1 MANLGDLM
9 VTVGARIEGFSEG
22 MKSVVSQASD
32 AADAVADKL
41 DQVGNVGQ
49 RLAILGAS
57 LTAAITLPL
66 EEIARKSIDVAGSFE
81 QTTIAFQTLL
91 GSSSLAKSMLTDL
104 YSFAAG
110 TPFEIP
116 EVLSGARKLM
126 ALGFAAKDVIPI
138 LRVVGDQAA
147 AMGQG
152 GVGMDRILMNLG
164 KIEAQGKVTGH
175 ELRNL
180 GEDDVPALA
189 SIALALGKS
198 KEETA
203 KLVSEGKVDAETG
216 INAILRGM
224 QLRTGGLME
233 NQMQS
238 FQAQMS
244 NLKDQITLTAAAIGN
259 TLLPVGKILV
269 NWAQEAIAG
278 VKELAQWFAQLP
290 APIQASAI
298 ALAAFA
304 AGTGPALVAIGGLGM
319 ALPNIMAGFAALAS
333 FGSLIGEAV
342 TGIVGYISTVA
353 ALVSEEG
360 IAATASLVFGEG
372 IATTAAA
379 FLGLPVIIIGA
390 IAGLAALATW
400 VYAHWDGVK
409 AYLAQVFDGLGEA
422 WNATLGVAVNW
433 FTGLMGGAA
442 NDMSTLWQSFKGA
455 FMEIWDAIASYLRTV
470 WAGLKAD
477 VIDPMTRFLES
488 IPGFK
493 KIETAGSAF
502 TKADHDSSERA
513 EMTDVGHKLRVGKED
528 APFALHSKYQA
539 DMEKH
544 NAKLKEAVELLAKF
558 KKGYEDG
565 IVSEKDFKQAQA
577 NVQFIKDEKIVDES
591 KITAKGKP
599 GKADHNA
606 LDAISGQHTHE
617 EAMLAI
623 QRAQVEH
630 DYQMARP
637 GSSGKVGTSAEEQAQ
652 ADIAAAEKRKDA
664 LDAIAAKERA
674 ETLAD
679 VEAKL
684 KIDKEGQAGHQAIL
698 NARQAAEDKYNAA
711 VQKNAFEL
719 ENVKKQSQDRIAAA
733 QQKQMAD
740 DLAAQQKSYE
750 MKLKTVD
757 LEIQADERKLN
768 NDLKQFDFKAGMA
781 DKRLQFELETGTL
794 SKNQYLRLKQ
804 EQYDAAYQMEMDA
817 IQKERDEIEKEFAAM
832 RAAAQGTDQ
841 KAQVEADYR
850 KRIAPINE
858 RQQGVQNKQ
867 AERKQDTQLGIEKN
881 QYNAVFA
888 PVQSAFSSGIAS
900 LIKGTATFRQ
910 AWVSMSQSIL
920 GSWINTISQMA
931 SKWLTHLAMMA
942 AKWVAHKAMELLF
955 HTTTEAAKTTS
966 SLTAD
971 ATRMATTSATN
982 VAVAS
987 SDAAVAGAATLAYWS
1002 AVMPPV
1008 APAMAAAQYAIGMGF
1023 AGMAAFEM
1031 GGLVPGTGIA
1041 MLHGGEMVLPAPIS
1055 QGLQGMIESGT
1066 FQMPNAGNFASM
1078 TQGSGLNA
1086 TAMHTIRDTAPSGG
1100 SVAHTHNWGGITI
1113 HNSAKDPL
1121 TEDKVFGLMQGAM
1134 RKRNLSMA

>member
-1 MANLGDLM
+1 MSTLGDL
-9 VTVGARIEGFSEG
+9 VVRIGASIDGFSDA

-66 EEIARKSIDVAGSFE
+66 EEIARKSIDVAGNFE
-81 QTTIAFQTLL
+81 QTRIAFQTLM
-91 GSSSLAKSMLTDL
+91 GSSDAAKSKLSEL
-104 YSFAAG
+104 IQFAQN

-116 EVLSGARKLM
+116 QVLDGARKLM
-126 ALGFAAKDVIPI
+126 ALGFAANDIVPI

-224 QLRTGGLME
+224 QLRTGGLMAS
-233 NQMQS
+233 QMDS
-238 FQAQMS
+238 FKAQLS
-244 NLKDQITLTAAAIGN
+244 NMKDQITTTFDAIGQ

-269 NWAQEAIAG
+269 NWAQEAIHG
-278 VKELAQWFAQLP
+278 VKDLAEWFGQLP

-319 ALPNIMAGFAALAS
+319 ALPNIMAGFAALTS

-342 TGIVGYISTVA
+342 TGITGYISTVA

-379 FLGLPVIIIGA
+379 FLGLPAIIIGA

-400 VYAHWDGVK
+400 VYTHWDGVK

-422 WNATLGVAVNW
+422 WNAALGGAINW
-433 FTGLMGGAA
+433 FTGMMGGAA
-442 NDMSTLWQSFKGA
+442 NDMSTLWQGFKGA

-539 DMEKH
+539 DLEKH

-617 EAMLAI
+617 EAMLAM

-637 GSSGKVGTSAEEQAQ
+637 GTSGKVGTSAEEQAQ

-750 MKLKTVD
+750 MSLKTVD
-757 LEIQADERKLN
+757 LQVQADEKRLQQN
-768 NDLKQFDFKAGMA
+768 LKQFEFEASME
-781 DKRLQFELETGTL
+781 DKRLQFQLETGML
-794 SKNQYLRLKQ
+794 SKEQYLRIKQ
-804 EQYDAAYQMEMDA
+804 EQYDQAFAMEMAAIQQERDA
-817 IQKERDEIEKEFAAM
+817 IEAEFD
-832 RAAAQGTDQ
+832 GLYN
-841 KAQVEADYR
+841 KAQTPAQRNQVMADYN
-850 KRIAPINE
+850 KRIQPINE
-858 RQQGVQNKQ
+858 REQGVQNKQ
-867 AERKQDTQLGIEKN
+867 AERQQDTKIGIQRDRIATMDN
-881 QYNAVFA
+881 NFFTPFQN
-888 PVQSAFSSGIAS
+888 SFSSGIANM
-900 LIKGTATFRQ
+900 IKGTQTFKQ
-910 AWVSMSQSIL
+910 AWSSMVTSMMSQWVTHVSQMVAQWVTAKLRELVIHATTNEAKVASDTTAAAQSKSI
-920 GSWINTISQMA
+920 SISQ
-931 SKWLTHLAMMA
+931 HLHEAMLA
-942 AKWVAHKAMELLF
+942 AKLA
-955 HTTTEAAKTTS
+955 AAKTW
-966 SLTAD
+966 
-971 ATRMATTSATN
+971 
-982 VAVAS
+982 
-987 SDAAVAGAATLAYWS
+987 AAISGIPVIGPVLA
-1002 AVMPPV
+1002 PI
-1008 APAMAAAQYAIGMGF
+1008 AAAAAF
-1023 AGMAAFEM
+1023 AGVLAISAESGAVLPNHNTVGF
-1031 GGLVPGTGIA
+1031 
-1041 MLHGGEMVLPAPIS
+1041 LHAQEMVLPKHIS
-1055 QGLQGMIESGT
+1055 VGLQNLIGNGGLAMPSASSLMGM
-1066 FQMPNAGNFASM
+1066 Q
-1078 TQGSGLNA
+1078 QGGGLSS
-1086 TAMHTIRDTAPSGG
+1086 TAMQALRNTAQAASGG
-1100 SVAHTHNWGGITI
+1100 DTNHNYHGDLHYHAPAGESMNVDT
-1113 HNSAKDPL
+1113 
-1121 TEDKVFGLMQGAM
+1121 FGKMFKTYVRQSNM
-1134 RKRNLSMA
+1134 KMA